1 MSEASHKYYEKIC
14 SFIRQIIY
22 VSDRTNQKRG
32 LIPEPK
38 EDNETEGSKQQEEES
53 PIRFQ
58 NQIRANLREN
68 TPDQDDDNENLF
80 KEIEQNENE
89 NEKEDEEGKEG
100 EIENEFEEI
109 EAHLQDP
116 EELKVTRSKKK
127 AKTLKH
133 DRQIEKYAHEKIF
146 EIWNLFTLSQ
156 K

>member
-22 VSDRTNQKRG
+22 VSDRANQKRG

-58 NQIRANLREN
+58 SQIRANRRED
-68 TPDQDDDNENLF
+68 TPDEDDDNENLF
-80 KEIEQNENE
+80 KEIEQNEN
-89 NEKEDEEGKEG
+89 EGKEG